1 MTVINENRPPVF
13 ILLGPPGAGKGTQ
26 ARYLQDRF
34 GLIQLSTGD
43 MLRDAVARGTEAG
56 KQAKSVMEAGDLV
69 SDDIVVSILSDRLA
83 SEDCNTGVILDGF
96 PRTKAQAKVLDER
109 LGATYQR
116 VNAAISLKVDDEAM
130 VERVSGRFTCADCG
144 EGYHDRFKMPRIADT
159 CDRCNSTNMSRR
171 SDDKADLV
179 ANRLRA
185 YHAQTAPLIDYYSEA
200 NLLEEVNAMEDIQTV
215 AVAMA
220 QIVDDII
227 VCAD

>member
-1 MTVINENRPPVF
+1 MTELTDVRPPVF

-26 ARYLQDRF
+26 ARFLQERF

-43 MLRDAVARGTEAG
+43 MLRDAVARGTTAG
-56 KQAKSVMEAGDLV
+56 KQVKSVMESGDLV

-116 VNAAISLKVDDEAM
+116 VNTAISLKVDDTAM
-130 VERVSGRFTCADCG
+130 VERVSGRYTCADCG
-144 EGYHDRFKMPRIADT
+144 EGYHDRFKAPNT
-159 CDRCNSTNMSRR
+159 LGVCDKCNSNNMLRR

-185 YHAQTAPLIDYYSEA
+185 YHEQTAPLIDYYREA
-200 NLLEEVNAMEDIQTV
+200 NLLKEVNAMEDIKTV
-215 AVAMA
+215 ANAMA
-220 QIVDDII
+220 QIVDE
-227 VCAD
+227 VMMCAG